1 MTITDFITELR
12 GDLSVEACVLSDPTK
27 EDFQLALLRWS
38 DVDVKIPGA
47 IVQVAN
53 ESDAVTAASPPA
65 WQIV

>member
-1 MTITDFITELR
+1 MALTDFISELR
-12 GDLSVEACVLSDPTK
+12 GALSAEVCVLSDPTK

-65 WQIV
+65 LQ